1 MSSDLNIVFAYE
13 SDQTPFTEIQ
23 KISLTRT
30 VKAQVTLL
38 ITDLDDD
45 NFSER
50 SNEIRNLIQIIG
62 ESIREHLFYFLL
74 SDIYENWQGNSLKI
88 RLLNQHVHCD
98 TEKAQSIITFC
109 FAFRKFCQLDKVCEL
124 NLDHFV
130 GLVDLDPFDKVLLC
144 ISLFYNV
151 GDNISQQALDENMYE
166 PKTDAI
172 FLALMLAEKCPL
184 DQVLTDRLQT
194 MFSISSQK
202 DQLEELKLLLH
213 TYKEQQALTEV
224 DISHIVKALV
234 QLFGHESTSFTR
246 ILAILMEE
254 QVFPSILD
262 VLPFQLSI
270 GIALEASV
278 KEMFDLEIW
287 LQQKTQDKTF
297 VQDCLDYL
305 IHRASSEAN
314 FKQQGLDTNN
324 PLSIKQLET
333 FLKVLSKRTATS
345 QAVQLQNQFLQLYS
359 DFTTVI
365 DGLGTPVSEEEV
377 NIYYVRLYNDKLSVS
392 RMVNIMKQLKASES
406 TRNHQLFMCMVHVL
420 FDEYPFFLKYPEKEL
435 AITSVLFGQLIQQD
449 ILSDTQLEKAFICIL
464 EALSD
469 PTKTKMI
476 TFGVKSLSQFEYRL
490 SEFPQ
495 FCAKILQIPSF
506 VNSQPR
512 LTSIAKASQKD
523 GYNQSKLD
531 DGIPISC
538 IHLPTLSNSKI
549 LETNGPVQFNNPD
562 EKTRNRIYSIIDSL
576 IASNINSKTEE
587 LLNLLKPSYYPWF
600 GCYLVSKCISSTLD
614 FQDLCAN
621 MLECIDS
628 KLLKIH
634 VLYETFSKMMVLLNY
649 TTTPPNSDDCT
660 LSKNLGSWLGK
671 ITLAIN
677 RPILDKYIAIKE
689 LLLQGYDT
697 QRLTIIIPLV
707 YKFSNLIPD
716 LKGEIEALF
725 KILSVNPKEI
735 NPSSILERKL
745 IKSDPSETIANNSII
760 CEKTEVIPRVRNDK
774 QSFANFV
781 KHITINPQIPLN
793 ATNSTVREWIARSFM
808 QSLDEIG
815 GPAIEYAAK
824 VSAVTTRDIILKDFI
839 KEQDESKMKRAAHSM
854 VQALSANLVLTST
867 HQSLEITAAKNLRRT
882 LLALGLNNGLVEQST
897 LLIAADN
904 SSLLKSTIQTIA
916 IDRATIEIDI
926 ILASDFVKR
935 KRHREQWPNQPFIDI
950 ANQSQYS
957 NLLPWKLQP
966 SFDGVQ
972 PSRLLIYEGF
982 SPPDTFDRSS
992 PYFAGSSSHDSTN
1005 IVDQLLEHKHE
1016 NYTSTFTES
1025 VFDEKV
1031 KENK

>member
-1 MSSDLNIVFAYE
+1 MSSDLNIVFVCE

-23 KISLTRT
+23 KISLIRT

-38 ITDLDDD
+38 ITDLNND

-62 ESIREHLFYFLL
+62 ENIREHLFYFLL

-88 RLLNQHVHCD
+88 RLLNQHVHCN

-130 GLVDLDPFDKVLLC
+130 GLIDLDPFDKALLC
-144 ISLFYNV
+144 VSLFYNV
-151 GDNISQQALDENMYE
+151 GDNISQQAKLIFTANVQDALYILPNIKISGKHISLHFLNCFVKALDENIYE

-202 DQLEELKLLLH
+202 DQLKELKLSFH
-213 TYKEQQALTEV
+213 AYKEQQTLTEV
-224 DISHIVKALV
+224 DISHIVEVLV
-234 QLFGHESTSFTR
+234 QVFGHDSTSFTR
-246 ILAILMEE
+246 ILAIMIEE

-270 GIALEASV
+270 GIALEASIE
-278 KEMFDLEIW
+278 EMFDLEIW

-305 IHRASSEAN
+305 IHRTSSEAN

-324 PLSIKQLET
+324 PLSIKQMET
-333 FLKVLSKRTATS
+333 FLKVLSKRTATP
-345 QAVQLQNQFLQLYS
+345 QAVQLQNQFLQLYP

-365 DGLGTPVSEEEV
+365 DGLETPVSEEEV
-377 NIYYVRLYNDKLSVS
+377 NIYYVRLYNDKLSVN
-392 RMVNIMKQLKASES
+392 RMIDIMKQLKALES
-406 TRNHQLFMCMVHVL
+406 TRSHQLFTCMVHVL
-420 FDEYPFFLKYPEKEL
+420 FDEYAFFLKYPEKEL
-435 AITSVLFGQLIQQD
+435 AITSVLFGQLIQQN
-449 ILSDTQLEKAFICIL
+449 ILSDTQLEKALICIS

-476 TFGVKSLSQFEYRL
+476 TFGVQSLSQFEYRL

-506 VNSQPR
+506 VSSQPR

-523 GYNQSKLD
+523 GYNQSKFDD

-549 LETNGPVQFNNPD
+549 LETDGPVQFNNPD
-562 EKTRNRIYSIIDSL
+562 EKTRNRICSIIDSL
-576 IASNINSKTEE
+576 IASNINNKTDE
-587 LLNLLKPSYYPWF
+587 LLNLLKPSHYPWF
-600 GCYLVSKCISSTLD
+600 SCYLVSKCISSTSD

-621 MLECIDS
+621 ILECIDS

-649 TTTPPNSDDCT
+649 TTTPPNSDDYT
-660 LSKNLGSWLGK
+660 LSKNLGSWLGR

-677 RPILDKYIAIKE
+677 RPILDKYIVIKE

-707 YKFSNLIPD
+707 CKILEQGLKGKVFIPPNPWVMTILRLLIEIDKFANLIPD

-725 KILSVNPKEI
+725 KIMSVNPKG
-735 NPSSILERKL
+735 LY
-745 IKSDPSETIANNSII
+745 
-760 CEKTEVIPRVRNDK
+760 VIHELR
-774 QSFANFV
+774 F
-781 KHITINPQIPLN
+781 
-793 ATNSTVREWIARSFM
+793 
-808 QSLDEIG
+808 
-815 GPAIEYAAK
+815 
-824 VSAVTTRDIILKDFI
+824 
-839 KEQDESKMKRAAHSM
+839 
-854 VQALSANLVLTST
+854 
-867 HQSLEITAAKNLRRT
+867 TA
-882 LLALGLNNGLVEQST
+882 
-897 LLIAADN
+897 
-904 SSLLKSTIQTIA
+904 
-916 IDRATIEIDI
+916 
-926 ILASDFVKR
+926 
-935 KRHREQWPNQPFIDI
+935 
-950 ANQSQYS
+950 Y
-957 NLLPWKLQP
+957 
-966 SFDGVQ
+966 
-972 PSRLLIYEGF
+972 
-982 SPPDTFDRSS
+982 
-992 PYFAGSSSHDSTN
+992 
-1005 IVDQLLEHKHE
+1005 
-1016 NYTSTFTES
+1016 
-1025 VFDEKV
+1025 
-1031 KENK
+1031 

>member
-1 MSSDLNIVFAYE
+1 
-13 SDQTPFTEIQ
+13 
-23 KISLTRT
+23 
-30 VKAQVTLL
+30 
-38 ITDLDDD
+38 
-45 NFSER
+45 
-50 SNEIRNLIQIIG
+50 
-62 ESIREHLFYFLL
+62 
-74 SDIYENWQGNSLKI
+74 
-88 RLLNQHVHCD
+88 
-98 TEKAQSIITFC
+98 
-109 FAFRKFCQLDKVCEL
+109 
-124 NLDHFV
+124 
-130 GLVDLDPFDKVLLC
+130 
-144 ISLFYNV
+144 
-151 GDNISQQALDENMYE
+151 
-166 PKTDAI
+166 
-172 FLALMLAEKCPL
+172 
-184 DQVLTDRLQT
+184 
-194 MFSISSQK
+194 
-202 DQLEELKLLLH
+202 
-213 TYKEQQALTEV
+213 
-224 DISHIVKALV
+224 
-234 QLFGHESTSFTR
+234 
-246 ILAILMEE
+246 
-254 QVFPSILD
+254 
-262 VLPFQLSI
+262 
-270 GIALEASV
+270 
-278 KEMFDLEIW
+278 
-287 LQQKTQDKTF
+287 
-297 VQDCLDYL
+297 
-305 IHRASSEAN
+305 
-314 FKQQGLDTNN
+314 
-324 PLSIKQLET
+324 
-333 FLKVLSKRTATS
+333 
-345 QAVQLQNQFLQLYS
+345 
-359 DFTTVI
+359 
-365 DGLGTPVSEEEV
+365 
-377 NIYYVRLYNDKLSVS
+377 
-392 RMVNIMKQLKASES
+392 
-406 TRNHQLFMCMVHVL
+406 
-420 FDEYPFFLKYPEKEL
+420 
-435 AITSVLFGQLIQQD
+435 
-449 ILSDTQLEKAFICIL
+449 
-464 EALSD
+464 
-469 PTKTKMI
+469 
-476 TFGVKSLSQFEYRL
+476 
-490 SEFPQ
+490 
-495 FCAKILQIPSF
+495 
-506 VNSQPR
+506 
-512 LTSIAKASQKD
+512 
-523 GYNQSKLD
+523 
-531 DGIPISC
+531 
-538 IHLPTLSNSKI
+538 
-549 LETNGPVQFNNPD
+549 
-562 EKTRNRIYSIIDSL
+562 
-576 IASNINSKTEE
+576 
-587 LLNLLKPSYYPWF
+587 
-600 GCYLVSKCISSTLD
+600 
-614 FQDLCAN
+614 
-621 MLECIDS
+621 
-628 KLLKIH
+628 
-634 VLYETFSKMMVLLNY
+634 MMVLLNY

-707 YKFSNLIPD
+707 CKILEQGPKGKVFVPPNPWVMTILRLLIEIDKFSNLIPD